1 MGHIPGMHEALEPI
15 TRPHRCGETGL
26 KPLSRVHRGF
36 EAGVGSMK
44 QIGAGSGGGRWVFLL
59 DSQYYDFVY

>member
-1 MGHIPGMHEALEPI
+1 MGHIPGMREALGPI

-26 KPLSRVHRGF
+26 KPRPLVHGGF

-44 QIGAGSGGGRWVFLL
+44 QSGAGRGGEWWWQVGIFALYSVL
-59 DSQYYDFVY
+59 